1 MNVLVIGSG
10 GREHALVKA
19 IARSPLAETVYCLP
33 GNPGMEE
40 AVRLPGD
47 PMDIAQTV
55 RTALERRV
63 GLCVV
68 APEDPLDQGLVD
80 ALEAA
85 GVPCFGPTRAA
96 ARIESSKAFAKELM
110 SKAGIPTARYRVF
123 DSLDEAAAYVRTQ
136 PFPLVVK
143 ADGLAKGK
151 GVVVAES
158 LAEAVG
164 ALEDMLSGRAF
175 GLSGTRVVIEEAL
188 TGPEVSL
195 LCLTDGETVVPLL
208 SAMDHK
214 RALDGDQGP
223 NTGGMGAVAPSP
235 LFGEA
240 ETRQAVEEILL
251 PAVRAMR
258 EAGCPFSG
266 CLFAGLMLTP
276 EGPRVLEFNA
286 RFGDPETQAVL
297 PLMESDLL
305 GHLLACREGRLKGE
319 TVRFMSGSSCCLVFV
334 SGGYPEAFETG
345 FPVRVEPRGAEVC
358 FAGIG
363 ERDGELVTA
372 GGRVLSLTAVGDTLG
387 EAVRKAY
394 YSADQ
399 QAFFGQRCR
408 RDIGRRALEKGEKA

>member
-19 IARSPLAETVYCLP
+19 IARSPLAGTVYCLP

-85 GVPCFGPTRAA
+85 GVPCFGPTQAA

-175 GLSGTRVVIEEAL
+175 GPSGVRVVIEEAL

-305 GHLLACREGRLKGE
+305 GHLLACREGRLKDE
-319 TVRFMSGSSCCLVFV
+319 TVRFRPGSACCLVFA
-334 SGGYPEAFETG
+334 SGGYPGPFETG
-345 FPVRVEPRGAEVC
+345 LPVRVEPRGAEVC
-358 FAGIG
+358 FAGVK
-363 ERDGELVTA
+363 EMDGQLVTA
-372 GGRVLSLTAVGDTLG
+372 GGRVLSLTAVGETLAG
-387 EAVRKAY
+387 AVAGAY
-394 YSADQ
+394 RAADQ
-399 QAFFGQRCR
+399 QAFPGQHIRG
-408 RDIGRRALEKGEKA
+408 DIGRKALGMKGEA